1 MSDNINRKLWEA
13 ALAGD
18 EALVSQL
25 IEQATVDWR
34 DGSDY
39 TALHPAAYGGH
50 TPVVTRLLDA
60 GWSLEARSGA
70 GWTPLNKAAAGGDLE
85 TVKYLLV
92 READMDTQD
101 DDKSTPL
108 HYASNSGHNEVIK
121 TLLQCG
127 ANQLQ
132 RILP

>member
-70 GWTPLNKAAAGGDLE
+70 GFTPLTKAAAGGDLE

-92 READMDTQD
+92 REPTW
-101 DDKSTPL
+101 TPRMMTRAPR
-108 HYASNSGHNEVIK
+108 YIM
-121 TLLQCG
+121 
-127 ANQLQ
+127 
-132 RILP
+132 LPTVATMR